1 MSCLP
6 QTSLDPSVSPLYSDS
21 SLESVKLKSINFLPG
36 PPLPS
41 TAQQS
46 DRKASAD
53 PRSGPVLEEEEEA
66 GAGGGSIRG
75 CAAYSEARQHQH
87 TSTVQNIHRR
97 RTGVKQPAAWLIEQ

>member
-1 MSCLP
+1 MFYCHACHKHPWIP
-6 QTSLDPSVSPLYSDS
+6 QYQLTRVSLV
-21 SLESVKLKSINFLPG
+21 VKSINFLRG
-36 PPLPS
+36 WPP

-75 CAAYSEARQHQH
+75 CAA
-87 TSTVQNIHRR
+87 
-97 RTGVKQPAAWLIEQ
+97 